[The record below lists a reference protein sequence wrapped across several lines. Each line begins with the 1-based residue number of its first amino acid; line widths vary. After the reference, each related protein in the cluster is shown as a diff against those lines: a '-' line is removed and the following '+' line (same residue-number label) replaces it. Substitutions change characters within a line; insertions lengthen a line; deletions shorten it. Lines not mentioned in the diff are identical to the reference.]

1 MITTFEDAKVGDR
14 VWCVYN
20 GWQTIIKITNF
31 SNTYPIE
38 TDKTLYTYD
47 GRISANSGR
56 TLFWDEVVITPPEK
70 PLPKLEVD
78 TKVLVWD
85 TSHTEKTKAYFSHFD
100 KHGKAVTFRYGRT
113 SWSRNNDETLFTW
126 QHWELPK
133 DEQCQDS

>member
-1 MITTFEDAKVGDR
+1 MTTFEDAKVGDR
-14 VWCVYN
+14 VWCLYFEE
-20 GWQTIIKITNF
+20 WSTITNI
-31 SNTYPIE
+31 NMGYKYPIQTE
-38 TDKTLYTYD
+38 LNSYTID
-47 GRISANSGR
+47 GRINIKRCR

-100 KHGKAVTFRYGRT
+100 KHGKAVTFRYGKT

-126 QHWELPK
+126 QHWELAK
-133 DEQCQDS
+133 G